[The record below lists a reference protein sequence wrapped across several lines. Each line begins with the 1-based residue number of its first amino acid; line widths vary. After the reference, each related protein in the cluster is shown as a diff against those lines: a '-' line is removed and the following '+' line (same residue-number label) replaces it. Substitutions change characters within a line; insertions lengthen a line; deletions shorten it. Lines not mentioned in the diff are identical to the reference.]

1 MYKRIIKSQIEHW
14 INKHFV
20 IILYGARQVGKTTLA
35 KQIAKQIDENYLYID
50 CEDYTYQ
57 EVLNSRKLDQLQ
69 KLVGNSKVVVFD
81 EAQRI
86 KHIGS
91 SLKLIHDHL
100 PDIKIIATGSSSFEL
115 ANKISEPLTGR
126 NMKFELYPLSAK
138 EIQKE
143 DNVFVMDSRL
153 QGILRFGSYP
163 AAQDMSERE
172 SEIFLKTISNDYL
185 YRDVIELG
193 NVKKPM
199 EFRNLVRTLAYLIG
213 QLVTSAD
220 IAKKIGTNR
229 QTVERYLD
237 LLEKSFIIKILRPL
251 HRSHVREIMHP
262 FKVYFWDLGVRNSLI
277 DDFGSIGNRDD
288 KDVGAIWENFCV
300 IERIK
305 KNEYG
310 TGNALDDGNLGI
322 QKAYYFWR
330 TNEPSPKEYDLIEE
344 KDGKFSVFEMKWNP
358 KQSQKVKTYP
368 AFFDNYKES
377 ELNVIDSGNWTQ
389 WLL

>member
-1 MYKRIIKSQIEHW
+1 
-14 INKHFV
+14 
-20 IILYGARQVGKTTLA
+20 
-35 KQIAKQIDENYLYID
+35 
-50 CEDYTYQ
+50 
-57 EVLNSRKLDQLQ
+57 
-69 KLVGNSKVVVFD
+69 
-81 EAQRI
+81 
-86 KHIGS
+86 
-91 SLKLIHDHL
+91 
-100 PDIKIIATGSSSFEL
+100 
-115 ANKISEPLTGR
+115 
-126 NMKFELYPLSAK
+126 
-138 EIQKE
+138 
-143 DNVFVMDSRL
+143 
-153 QGILRFGSYP
+153 
-163 AAQDMSERE
+163 
-172 SEIFLKTISNDYL
+172 
-185 YRDVIELG
+185 
-193 NVKKPM
+193 
-199 EFRNLVRTLAYLIG
+199 
-213 QLVTSAD
+213 
-220 IAKKIGTNR
+220 
-229 QTVERYLD
+229 
-237 LLEKSFIIKILRPL
+237 
-251 HRSHVREIMHP
+251 MHP
-262 FKVYFWDLGVRNSLI
+262 FKVYFWDLGVRNNLI